1 MPVISANGFFSYA
14 HADDAHGKLK
24 TIRDSLCEEYAALT
38 GDTLNLFF
46 DRNGLEWGDKWEEAL
61 ESGVDQASFFI
72 PILSPRYFQSV
83 YCQKELRQFL
93 ERVRGDSIRERLV
106 LPILYIDIRPSFVNI
121 DPEMRDEILAFQ
133 FEDWTNLR
141 FASPESEE
149 YQKSINRMVNRIISE
164 NEALNT
170 YVVENGYNDEDAAAI
185 TENNSE
191 INRDGDENTSE
202 SDDGQW
208 LDDLVGLTD
217 ESEALSDYLIK
228 ATGEIK
234 EIGNIFSKGTDRINH
249 LNRQSSKPRD
259 LLSITRSVAAQ
270 LDPVAKSYEL
280 TIDSMSDS
288 VYRMD
293 ANIRRYIPY
302 VISNHSIPEEKKR
315 QELDSLIAL
324 CGKTKESKT
333 VVCDYLNKLKPLS
346 KISRVLTGPIIVIQN
361 ATNKCL
367 AAFDVILE
375 WESLI
380 EE

>member
-1 MPVISANGFFSYA
+1 M
-14 HADDAHGKLK
+14 
-24 TIRDSLCEEYAALT
+24 
-38 GDTLNLFF
+38 
-46 DRNGLEWGDKWEEAL
+46 
-61 ESGVDQASFFI
+61 
-72 PILSPRYFQSV
+72 
-83 YCQKELRQFL
+83 
-93 ERVRGDSIRERLV
+93 
-106 LPILYIDIRPSFVNI
+106 
-121 DPEMRDEILAFQ
+121 
-133 FEDWTNLR
+133 
-141 FASPESEE
+141 
-149 YQKSINRMVNRIISE
+149 
-164 NEALNT
+164 
-170 YVVENGYNDEDAAAI
+170 
-185 TENNSE
+185 
-191 INRDGDENTSE
+191 
-202 SDDGQW
+202 
-208 LDDLVGLTD
+208 
-217 ESEALSDYLIK
+217 
-228 ATGEIK
+228 
-234 EIGNIFSKGTDRINH
+234 
-249 LNRQSSKPRD
+249 
-259 LLSITRSVAAQ
+259 
-270 LDPVAKSYEL
+270 AKSYEL